1 MEHIRKSGI
10 LLSPTSF
17 PSNYGIGDLGKS
29 AYDFIDFLKESGMKY
44 WQILPLNPTGF
55 KDSPYQSFSAFAG
68 NFYLISPDILINE
81 KLISPEDIENI
92 NFLDEKVEYGKVIP
106 YKMGIFKKAF
116 KNFKNMAKTDIQFI
130 KFCQDNEFWLNNYA
144 LFVSIK
150 DYYIQKRKNEFK
162 SEKQDDFCK
171 ITASVLNENTQK
183 DYYYGGVWASWDEE
197 LINRNPLALRKMSY
211 LLEEKI
217 TFYKFLQFE
226 FFSQWSKLKKYANSN
241 GIEIIGDMPIFVAW
255 DSADT
260 WSNQNLFKLDSNG
273 FPTEVAGVPPDYF
286 SKTGQLWGNPV
297 YRWEEHEKNG
307 YLWWCERI
315 KNTLLLTDKIRI
327 DHFRGFES
335 NYCIPFGSK
344 DATVGKW
351 KKGPQSKLFK
361 VIEEKIGLP
370 FIAEDLG
377 IITKEVEDLR
387 DEFNLPGMRVLQFAF
402 DKSKN
407 NPYLPHNYTKNSV
420 VYTGT
425 HDNDTSIGWYRK
437 ATEFEKDFLR
447 RYMNT
452 PANRPSWDLIRLA
465 MSSAADTAIFP
476 LQDVL
481 ELGSEARMN
490 TPGTES
496 GNWQWRYK
504 KGDLTEERINEL
516 KYLCKIFKR

>member
-1 MEHIRKSGI
+1 
-10 LLSPTSF
+10 
-17 PSNYGIGDLGKS
+17 
-29 AYDFIDFLKESGMKY
+29 
-44 WQILPLNPTGF
+44 
-55 KDSPYQSFSAFAG
+55 
-68 NFYLISPDILINE
+68 
-81 KLISPEDIENI
+81 
-92 NFLDEKVEYGKVIP
+92 
-106 YKMGIFKKAF
+106 
-116 KNFKNMAKTDIQFI
+116 
-130 KFCQDNEFWLNNYA
+130 
-144 LFVSIK
+144 
-150 DYYIQKRKNEFK
+150 
-162 SEKQDDFCK
+162 
-171 ITASVLNENTQK
+171 
-183 DYYYGGVWASWDEE
+183 
-197 LINRNPLALRKMSY
+197 
-211 LLEEKI
+211 
-217 TFYKFLQFE
+217 
-226 FFSQWSKLKKYANSN
+226 
-241 GIEIIGDMPIFVAW
+241 
-255 DSADT
+255 
-260 WSNQNLFKLDSNG
+260 
-273 FPTEVAGVPPDYF
+273 
-286 SKTGQLWGNPV
+286 
-297 YRWEEHEKNG
+297 
-307 YLWWCERI
+307 
-315 KNTLLLTDKIRI
+315 
-327 DHFRGFES
+327 
-335 NYCIPFGSK
+335 
-344 DATVGKW
+344 
-351 KKGPQSKLFK
+351 